1 MELSHTTLRLIFFFL
16 SAHNGTLRGTLHGTL
31 RGTLQGTLQ
40 GILHANQT
48 VIMFVV
54 LALTH

>member
-1 MELSHTTLRLIFFFL
+1 MELSHTTLRLIFFL

-40 GILHANQT
+40 GTLHANQT
-48 VIMFVV
+48 VIMFAV

>member
-16 SAHNGTLRGTLHGTL
+16 SAHNGTLHGTLRGTL
-31 RGTLQGTLQ
+31 RGTLQGT
-40 GILHANQT
+40 LHANQT

-54 LALTH
+54 PALTH

>member
-16 SAHNGTLRGTLHGTL
+16 SAHNGTLHGTLHGTL

-40 GILHANQT
+40 GTLHANQT

>member
-40 GILHANQT
+40 GTLHANQT

-54 LALTH
+54 QALTH

>member
-31 RGTLQGTLQ
+31 RGTLQGTL
-40 GILHANQT
+40 HANQT

-54 LALTH
+54 QALTHWQCN

>member
-1 MELSHTTLRLIFFFL
+1 MELSHTTLRLIFFL

-40 GILHANQT
+40 GTLHANQT

>member
-31 RGTLQGTLQ
+31 CGTLQGTLQ
-40 GILHANQT
+40 GTLHANQT

>member
-16 SAHNGTLRGTLHGTL
+16 SAHNGTLHGTL
-31 RGTLQGTLQ
+31 RGTLQGTL
-40 GILHANQT
+40 HANQT
-48 VIMFVV
+48 VIMFAV

>member
-1 MELSHTTLRLIFFFL
+1 MELSHTTLRLIFFL
-16 SAHNGTLRGTLHGTL
+16 NAHNGTLHGTL

-40 GILHANQT
+40 GTLHANQT
-48 VIMFVV
+48 VIMFAV

>member
-40 GILHANQT
+40 GTLHANQT